1 MSCFLN
7 QADKN
12 QLTVVLTE
20 DIDSS
25 QCCIYLHFHCFAAA
39 PQHMLCIS
47 ICRSMTWNPVETHLL
62 TAVCGDSQAIRNQTC
77 CLMFLHQPH
86 GCNRNGHL
94 RGKRKWQKK
103 RKKVHLNLQI
113 LAHNISPVKD
123 GNWTAKSNY

>member
-1 MSCFLN
+1 M
-7 QADKN
+7 
-12 QLTVVLTE
+12 LTK

-39 PQHMLCIS
+39 PQHMLTKLCIS

-94 RGKRKWQKK
+94 RGKRKLQKK
-103 RKKVHLNLQI
+103 EQIPCFKVHLNLHI
-113 LAHNISPVKD
+113 LAHNIFPLKD
-123 GNWTAKSNY
+123 GNWTG